1 MSWRSAITVD
11 NRSSQYETGKSM
23 TSFIFSTN
31 SSVFSARSPFVPF
44 IFFGIPTTSSC
55 TSYSAMSSCKR
66 LKSFS
71 RDVLRMVSIPCAVM
85 SSASL
90 QAMPIVRLPT
100 SNDIILIIVVLP
112 LRILS
117 TIPQSSHPVLNG
129 GYQNAHYYSL

>member
-1 MSWRSAITVD
+1 
-11 NRSSQYETGKSM
+11 
-23 TSFIFSTN
+23 
-31 SSVFSARSPFVPF
+31 
-44 IFFGIPTTSSC
+44 
-55 TSYSAMSSCKR
+55 MSSCKR
-66 LKSFS
+66 LKSFQEMFYEWFQY
-71 RDVLRMVSIPCAVM
+71 LCAVM

-129 GYQNAHYYSL
+129 GYQNRIIIACNVRWIPRNKIP